1 MDTRITIVVDNNV
14 QGALASEHGFCMWIE
29 SGGKRI
35 VFDTG
40 QGPALQS
47 NVPKLGIDIG
57 TADLMVLSHGHY
69 DHTGGLP
76 YVVAHAPKIE
86 IYCHPGAVQPR
97 YAIRDGKTRSIGI
110 PPASAEALERFPS
123 ERLHWVPEP
132 VMLTESVGL
141 TGPIPRVTTYEDTGG
156 PFYLDPQGAH
166 PDLIEDDQALWIQ
179 TEEGLVVC
187 MGCAHAGLVNTLYHI
202 LDLTKSTRIRAVIG
216 GFHLLTAGEE
226 RLQATVAALKELAP
240 ETLVPCHCTGEAAVR
255 RLCGDL
261 GASVTPGAAGMTLWY

>member
-14 QGALASEHGFCMWIE
+14 QGTLGSEHGFSMWIE

-35 VFDTG
+35 LFDTG
-40 QGPALQS
+40 QGPALES

-57 TADLMVLSHGHY
+57 AADLMVLSHGHY

-110 PPASAEALERFPS
+110 PHASAEALERFPS

-132 VMLTESVGL
+132 VMLTESIGL
-141 TGPIPRVTTYEDTGG
+141 TGPIPRVTAYEDTGG
-156 PFYLDPQGAH
+156 PFFLDPQGTR

-179 TEEGLVVC
+179 THEGLVVC
-187 MGCAHAGLVNTLYHI
+187 MGCAHAGLINTLYYL
-202 LDLTKSTRIRAVIG
+202 LDLTKSTRSARSSAASTCSPPVRSACRQLSLLSRSWRPKRSCRVIARESLRCG
-216 GFHLLTAGEE
+216 AS
-226 RLQATVAALKELAP
+226 ATTWESRSRP
-240 ETLVPCHCTGEAAVR
+240 VR
-255 RLCGDL
+255 R
-261 GASVTPGAAGMTLWY
+261 A